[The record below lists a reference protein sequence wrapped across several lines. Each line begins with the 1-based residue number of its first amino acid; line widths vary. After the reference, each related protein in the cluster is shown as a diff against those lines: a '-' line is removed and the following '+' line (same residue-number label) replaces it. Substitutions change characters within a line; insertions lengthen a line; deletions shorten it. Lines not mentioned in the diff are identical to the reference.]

1 MKLVTIVTSVCLS
14 LIFIGFLI
22 GFLRSWKKSL
32 IRFGILLGSLILAIF
47 LSPVIASKLIGVFV
61 KGNTFSGFGLTL
73 NLEDMVAGMVGDEQF
88 VADLLSAN
96 STTSN
101 LTTALANVVL
111 NLIMFLA
118 IFFVIWLVSLFIYW
132 IVNLILRIRE
142 HNDEDALPVEKNAKY
157 WWLKVLGGGI
167 GIFSMIIICF
177 VVMTP
182 VFGVMNVCDKFLDTS
197 TTTASASMPNTSSL
211 ICGELYYDEDATIG
225 GVEGYIKKYAEI
237 RKDYNKS
244 FIGKTFNFFGIS
256 KLGTRTFNRL
266 TNVTVGNLKL
276 NVTNE
281 AVSAI
286 KAYNVYK
293 DTFVANKFDITN
305 NDSVDG
311 ILDIYDVANESE
323 IVSGYI
329 EELVPMLCSRWS
341 NGEKFL
347 GIEMPIKG
355 QFEPLVKDVLDVFNS
370 TNATRIESNV
380 RAIVGV
386 IKVANNNGVVK
397 AVQDKTDLVSYLS
410 NNQTF
415 VKDVVIQLSSTNE
428 LRHAMPAIMCDFTEI
443 VYDVV
448 VGGEAEFEKAE
459 LTNEQIDQINW
470 ANEANL
476 LQGISNSVLDVYNTT
491 KDNSNSS
498 AMADQLVNVGRIIDN
513 SKNSMLLSKPFK
525 VFIDG
530 FINSSNF
537 NLDASVKTTITDA
550 IDAHWDD
557 ATYSFEKMFGT
568 IQETIKVTQSI
579 VNGNGSV
586 NLDDLSGVLGD
597 IIEDDNVKETIKDA
611 LASDIVTQITGS
623 NQTTEVLTDMLDSFI
638 DGTSKETIEKDIAAG
653 QEIINIVDTAMN
665 SENKELV
672 LEGTTT
678 EEKQEKANEILETIA
693 DSDVV
698 MGMIANAD
706 NQAVKDVAQSITGS
720 DAQILIDSIS
730 SNENLTPEQKAIL
743 GGLFG
748 IVL

>member
-61 KGNTFSGFGLTL
+61 KGNTFSGFGLSL

-88 VADLLSAN
+88 VADLLAAN
-96 STTSN
+96 STTTN

-244 FIGKTFNFFGIS
+244 FIGKTFNIFGIS

-311 ILDIYDVANESE
+311 ILDIYDLANESE

-397 AVQDKTDLVSYLS
+397 AVQDKADLVSYLS

-557 ATYSFEKMFGT
+557 ASYSFEKMFGT

>member
-61 KGNTFSGFGLTL
+61 KGNTFSGFGLSL

-88 VADLLSAN
+88 VADLLAAN
-96 STTSN
+96 STTTN

-244 FIGKTFNFFGIS
+244 FIGKTFNIFGIS

-311 ILDIYDVANESE
+311 ILDIYDLANESE

-557 ATYSFEKMFGT
+557 ASYSFEKMFGT

>member
-61 KGNTFSGFGLTL
+61 KGNTFSGFGLSL

-96 STTSN
+96 STTTN

-244 FIGKTFNFFGIS
+244 FIGKTFNIFGIS

-370 TNATRIESNV
+370 TNATRIEANI
-380 RAIVGV
+380 RAVVGV

-397 AVQDKTDLVSYLS
+397 AVQDKTDLVAYLS
-410 NNQTF
+410 NNKTF
-415 VKDVVIQLSSTNE
+415 VKDAVLQLSSTNE

-557 ATYSFEKMFGT
+557 ASYSFEKMFGT

>member
-47 LSPVIASKLIGVFV
+47 LSPVIASKLMGVFL
-61 KGNTFSGFGLTL
+61 KGNTFVGFGMEL
-73 NLEDMVAGMVGDEQF
+73 NIEDFVGGMVGDDQI
-88 VADLLSAN
+88 VADLFAAN

-101 LTTALANVVL
+101 LTTAIVNVVL
-111 NLIMFLA
+111 NLVMFLA
-118 IFFVIWLVSLFIYW
+118 IFFTIWLLSLFIYW
-132 IVNLILRIRE
+132 IVNLILRIRR
-142 HNDEDALPVEKNAKY
+142 HHDEDALPIEKNAPY

-182 VFGVMNVCDKFLDTS
+182 VFGVMNVCDKFLETS
-197 TTTASASMPNTSSL
+197 STTASASMPNTNSL
-211 ICGELYYDEDATIG
+211 ICGELYYDEDKTIG

-237 RKDYNKS
+237 RGDYNKS

-256 KLGTRTFNRL
+256 KLGTKTFNRL

-281 AVSAI
+281 SVAVI
-286 KAYNVYK
+286 KTYNIYK
-293 DTFVANKFDITN
+293 DTFVANKFDVTN
-305 NDSVDG
+305 NDSIDG
-311 ILDIYDVANESE
+311 VLDIYEVANDSA

-329 EELVPMLCSRWS
+329 EELVPKLCARWT

-355 QFEPLVKDVLDVFNS
+355 QMEPLAKDILEVFNT
-370 TNATRIESNV
+370 TNSTRIESNV
-380 RAIVGV
+380 RAVVGV
-386 IKVANNNGVVK
+386 LKVANNNGLIK
-397 AVQDKTDLVSYLS
+397 AVQDGTDLVSFLS
-410 NNQTF
+410 NNKTF
-415 VKDVVIQLSSTNE
+415 VKDAVLQLSATNE

-443 VYDVV
+443 VYDTVV
-448 VGGEAEFEKAE
+448 SGEAVFEEAQ
-459 LTNEQIDQINW
+459 LTNEQIDQIDW
-470 ANEANL
+470 TNEANL
-476 LQGISNSVLDVYNTT
+476 LQGISNSVLDVYNAT

-537 NLDASVKTTITDA
+537 NLDASVKTTITEA
-550 IDAHWDD
+550 IDAHWND
-557 ATYSFEKMFGT
+557 ASYSFEKMFGT

-586 NLDDLSGVLGD
+586 SLDNLSGVLGD
-597 IIEDDNVKETIKDA
+597 IIEDENVKGTIKDA

-623 NQTTEVLTDMLDSFI
+623 SQTTEVLTDMLDSFI

-653 QEIINIVDTAMN
+653 QEILNIVDTAMN

-693 DSDVV
+693 DSTVV
-698 MGMIANAD
+698 MDMIANND